1 MICRITDG
9 FLSFSAEIKKFI
21 GDWGKVFGQNMKDM
35 EKEDSECHNFTRK
48 QTHKSSRPDNKIAR
62 TNIQERKRE
71 KSNSNAHRLMLVFI
85 IVFEFLLPYIFL
97 HQKFKLNC

>member
-35 EKEDSECHNFTRK
+35 EKEDSECHNFTRE
-48 QTHKSSRPDNKIAR
+48 QTHKSSKPDNKKRGIIF
-62 TNIQERKRE
+62 NKGKGRK
-71 KSNSNAHRLMLVFI
+71 A
-85 IVFEFLLPYIFL
+85 LPMPID
-97 HQKFKLNC
+97 